1 MSSPTIDAEGVMDD
15 LGQRDQAV
23 GGAGGIADNL
33 HGVVILVMVHTH
45 HKHGGIRRRGR
56 DDDPL
61 GSTLQVSPSL
71 LHGGEDTNGLHDIFS
86 TIITPF
92 DVGGISLLEDRDG
105 LSIDDKLS
113 ILSLDCVRHKFLR
126 I

>member
-1 MSSPTIDAEGVMDD
+1 M
-15 LGQRDQAV
+15 
-23 GGAGGIADNL
+23 
-33 HGVVILVMVHTH
+33 
-45 HKHGGIRRRGR
+45 
-56 DDDPL
+56 
-61 GSTLQVSPSL
+61 SPSL
-71 LHGGEDTNGLHDIFS
+71 LHDSDDTSGLHNIFS
-86 TIITPF
+86 TSITPF